1 MPRQLNIAGK
11 NSSEIYT
18 LFYPSNLM
26 NFLRY
31 DFSLFLEHCT
41 DLCRLAART
50 GEYNI
55 DDVYSIRNSISACHK
70 YYEQNMRTVFEKI
83 VVDCWIDYLCKQSE
97 VGTGTLW
104 QSFMKCRNPFE
115 KAIFERL
122 SDYRYNRAINEWTN
136 LLRMQEYAREKTEFV
151 FCVDLRS
158 SQQAVARSNYFDLLF
173 NVAANEQGFP
183 IGEIAST
190 NIFSAG
196 RLPNSPFVMNSAA
209 KEIARNQLRDM
220 EYHDNYKSRRN
231 PDLTDKIA
239 MDAFAAVKRYIPD
252 KNDSM
257 ASTIIKSLTSSP
269 TYVYVPGSFK
279 AIIDLEI
286 DISARE
292 GVYVQRCARCGDFYI
307 RDIDYDFNYCSRL
320 HKDGSTCLEL
330 MKGEDPELAEA
341 IAVSAATATVNE
353 TDDGEPKIIY
363 IDKDTVNSR
372 LDSLYKEMA
381 ARVNVDLTQRDFS
394 LWYQREL
401 RLKDSLL
408 LGEAGEKEL
417 NDFIELSRGNEFA
430 SKKQPPLFEH
440 KPSDKE
446 AEEEEITENGKH
458 IKKFVF
464 EKVDR
469 ESVANLS
476 ASSTPVSSVVESEK
490 AAMEAVR
497 KLFNAD
503 QNRNRTSAQQQYRYD
518 KQYDPAGMS
527 YPYQQQ
533 YPPTGQQPF
542 SSGGQYNSQQFASF
556 SQYYRQQP
564 RQGTAKVIKGGA
576 ASQDQSVIRPKTVVI
591 PNGNQSKPVTEE
603 NATGKFIGIRE
614 SDTSVNTESAGL
626 SDNFANRSSDSSVT
640 EKSSDRPIS
649 RSALYSEA
657 EEDVKVFTPRKNNF
671 IRPKQNDDFI
681 EPSPY
686 EKLKQPLE
694 EYRSER
700 KAEEKEEEVA
710 GQILTEEIIR
720 TAPAAI
726 PAGAAAAYKGYS
738 AVGNTVSDE
747 DFQKADFSHILDGI
761 TREDGFSREETALDS
776 DGLPV
781 SHKTKHVM
789 NALFGPSKASPI
801 LRVRLDDDDDDN

>member
-11 NSSEIYT
+11 NSSDIYT
-18 LFYPSNLM
+18 LFYPNNLM

-136 LLRMQEYAREKTEFV
+136 LLRMQEYARAKTDFV
-151 FCVDLRS
+151 FCVDIHS
-158 SQQAVARSNYFDLLF
+158 SQYAVARSNYFDLLF

-183 IGEIAST
+183 IGEIAAT

-209 KEIARNQLRDM
+209 KEIARNQLKDM
-220 EYHDNYKSRRN
+220 EYHESYKSRKN

-239 MDAFAAVKRYIPD
+239 MDAFAAVKQYIPD

-257 ASTIIKSLTSSP
+257 ATTIIKSLTSSP
-269 TYVYVPGSFK
+269 NYVYVPGSFK

-286 DISARE
+286 DIAARE
-292 GVYVQRCARCGDFYI
+292 GVYVQRCARCGDYYI
-307 RDIDYDFNYCSRL
+307 RDIDYDFNYCSRIQRE
-320 HKDGSTCLEL
+320 GTTCLEL

-341 IAVSAATATVNE
+341 ISVSAAASSVSLP
-353 TDDGEPKIIY
+353 DDGEPKIVY
-363 IDKDTVNSR
+363 IDKDTVNAKI
-372 LDSLYKEMA
+372 DSLYKEMA
-381 ARVNVDLTQRDFS
+381 ARVNVDMTQRDFS
-394 LWYQREL
+394 LWYQRAL
-401 RLKDSLL
+401 RLKDSIL

-440 KPSDKE
+440 KPSEKE
-446 AEEEEITENGKH
+446 EEDEEEITENGKH
-458 IKKFVF
+458 VKKFVF

-469 ESVANLS
+469 ETVAS
-476 ASSTPVSSVVESEK
+476 HTSPSPAMTSVVESEK

-497 KLFNAD
+497 KLFSAE
-503 QNRNRTSAQQQYRYD
+503 QPRNRGGAVPPPRNDQ
-518 KQYDPAGMS
+518 QYDPAGMS
-527 YPYQQQ
+527 YPYQPQ
-533 YPPTGQQPF
+533 YPPNGQQGYPGAGQY
-542 SSGGQYNSQQFASF
+542 GGQQFTAF
-556 SQYYRQQP
+556 SQYYRQAP
-564 RQGTAKVIKGGA
+564 RQGTARIIKGGA
-576 ASQDQSVIRPKTVVI
+576 APQETNARPRTVII
-591 PNGNQSKPVTEE
+591 PNGDQTRPAANDSNPDNTGNVPFSPASQQVFRMSASAQSASRAPSPPSLSR
-603 NATGKFIGIRE
+603 NA
-614 SDTSVNTESAGL
+614 
-626 SDNFANRSSDSSVT
+626 
-640 EKSSDRPIS
+640 PIS
-649 RSALYSEA
+649 SADDMP

-671 IRPKQNDDFI
+671 VRSKQQSDDFI

-686 EKLKQPLE
+686 EKMKQPLE
-694 EYRSER
+694 EYRDER
-700 KAEEKEEEVA
+700 KAADKEEEVD
-710 GQILTEEIIR
+710 GQIVTEEIIR
-720 TAPAAI
+720 PAPI
-726 PAGAAAAYKGYS
+726 PANAAAAYKGYGAS
-738 AVGNTVSDE
+738 IEPVSDE
-747 DFQKADFSHILDGI
+747 EFQKADFSHILEGI
-761 TREDGFSREETALDS
+761 KREDGFTRDETALDS

-781 SHKTKHVM
+781 THKTKHVM
-789 NALFGPSKASPI
+789 NALFGPTKVSPI
-801 LRVRLDDDDDDN
+801 LRVKLDDDDDDL